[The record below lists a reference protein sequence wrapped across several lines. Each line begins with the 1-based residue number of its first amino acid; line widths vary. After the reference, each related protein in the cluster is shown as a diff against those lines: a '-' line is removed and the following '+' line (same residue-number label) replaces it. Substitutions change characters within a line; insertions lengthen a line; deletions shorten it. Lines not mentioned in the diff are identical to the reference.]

1 MLTPFLCTWA
11 RSQKKFLVPND
22 LTIGQFQY
30 VIRKRIKL
38 APEQAIFLFVGK
50 GTLAPSNA
58 PLQQM
63 YDKHKDEDDFLYM
76 TYSSENTF
84 GQ

>member
-1 MLTPFLCTWA
+1 M
-11 RSQKKFLVPND
+11 PND

-63 YDKHKDEDDFLYM
+63 YDKHKDADDFLYM